1 MRNAEVLIMT
11 ALVSAALPGI
21 SWAVETPLSA
31 PVTVFAAA
39 SLTDAVTELATRY
52 ERETG
57 LTLRLSFA
65 SSSTLARQIENGAAA
80 DLFLSADEEWMAYL
94 DERGLVAADTWVRPV
109 GNRLV
114 LVAPA
119 DRARPV
125 ELSRGFDLLA
135 ILGDGRLSTGDPAHV
150 PAGRYA
156 QQALEY
162 FRVWD
167 IAEPRLTRAEN
178 VRTALALVERGEAP
192 LGIVYATDARASKA
206 VRVVAEF
213 PAESHEPIRYSFAI
227 MSGRDRAA
235 VRELLAYF
243 TSPDGFAVFRSRGF
257 EIP

>member
-1 MRNAEVLIMT
+1 LRTAEVLIMA
-11 ALVSAALPGI
+11 ALVSAALPAV
-21 SWAVETPLSA
+21 SWAVKTPLSP

-80 DLFLSADEEWMAYL
+80 DLFLAADEEWMGYL
-94 DERGLVAADTWVRPV
+94 DERGLVAAGTWIRPI

-114 LVAPA
+114 AVAPS
-119 DRARPV
+119 DRARPL
-125 ELSRGFDLLA
+125 ELRRGFDLLA
-135 ILGDGRLSTGDPAHV
+135 VLGDGRLSTGDPAHV

-156 QQALEY
+156 RQALEY
-162 FRVWD
+162 FGVWA
-167 IAEPRLTRAEN
+167 IAEPRLARAEN
-178 VRTALALVERGEAP
+178 VRAALALVERGEVP

-206 VRVVAEF
+206 VQVVAEF
-213 PAESHEPIRYSFAI
+213 PAESHQPIRYSFAA
-227 MSGRDRAA
+227 MAGRDRNEA
-235 VRELLAYF
+235 RELLAF
-243 TSPDGFAVFRSRGF
+243 LTSPPAIAVFRSHGF